1 MLKNILRSLVTFSID
16 HPKTVIGIVLA
27 ITLVFLFQL
36 QKIEIDADPEN
47 MLEESQPERV
57 FYAEVKKEFGI
68 NEFIVLGITDEAGIY
83 RPQALGAID
92 RLGSGL
98 LPIEGGL

>member
-27 ITLVFLFQL
+27 ITLVFLFQFP
-36 QKIEIDADPEN
+36 KIEIDTDPEN
-47 MLEESQPERV
+47 MLEKTQPERV

-92 RLGSGL
+92 RLRSR
-98 LPIEGGL
+98 IVHKEG